1 MPKCGKGYSHGEVNS
16 LVESVGFFLPILGEE
31 WSCICNNHNNKYPK
45 QERTPQ
51 GLKAKLESIYRLKV
65 PTGATECPSYVQQA
79 KDIYEETKKMELSDG
94 EGEEFLARTKYRYE
108 GN

>member
-31 WSCICNNHNNKYPK
+31 WSHICDDHNNKYPE

-51 GLKAKLESIYRLKV
+51 GLKAKFESIYRLKV

-79 KDIYEETKKMELSDG
+79 KDIYEEIKKMELSDR
-94 EGEEFLARTKYRYE
+94 EGEEFFCK
-108 GN
+108 NPVQI